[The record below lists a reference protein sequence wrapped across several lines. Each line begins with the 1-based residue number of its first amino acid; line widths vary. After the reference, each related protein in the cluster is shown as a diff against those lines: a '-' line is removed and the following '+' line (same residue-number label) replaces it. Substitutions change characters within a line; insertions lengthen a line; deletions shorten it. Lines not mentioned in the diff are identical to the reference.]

1 MADLVNRLLP
11 ADYLLIAYFVVT
23 GVMAAMSGTSVGLA
37 LAGAHVVGVGLVF
50 AIAKLP
56 FPSNGFLAF
65 LRMAY
70 PVAFTPLLYGE
81 LATLNQLIFPGYF
94 DAEVQAWEVAIFGTQ
109 LSIVASE
116 WYDALWYSEAIH
128 FGYFSYYA
136 LVPGGLISVFF
147 LKGDAALGR
156 AAFTVALAFYI
167 CYLCF
172 AVFPVA
178 GPRYEFAGITGTPS
192 EGAVFQLVHTILE
205 GGSSKGT
212 AFPSSHVAATVSAWL
227 AVGRE
232 TRRTFVIMA
241 PFVIALTWGTV
252 YGRFHY
258 GIDASLGLLVAF
270 AAWALTP
277 WMVRMLGGFESVDRG
292 TA

>member
-1 MADLVNRLLP
+1 MANLLDRLLP
-11 ADYLLIAYFVVT
+11 ADYLLVAYFIAT
-23 GVMAAMSGTSVGLA
+23 GVMAALSGTTIGLS
-37 LAGAHVVGVGLVF
+37 LAGAHLVGVGFVF
-50 AIAKLP
+50 AVARLP

-65 LRMAY
+65 LRLAY

-81 LATLNQLIFPGYF
+81 LATLNQLVFPGYF
-94 DAEVQAWEVAIFGTQ
+94 DLNVQAWEAALFGEQ
-109 LSIVASE
+109 LSVVASE

-128 FGYFSYYA
+128 FGYFSYYG
-136 LVPGGLISVFF
+136 LVPGGLIAVFL

-178 GPRYEFAGITGTPS
+178 GPRYEFAGITGTPT

-232 TRRTFVIMA
+232 SRRTFLVMA

-258 GIDASLGLLVAF
+258 GIDAGVGLLVAVV
-270 AAWALTP
+270 AWSLTP
-277 WMVRMLGGFESVDRG
+277 WMVRMLGGFESVQRQS
-292 TA
+292 A

>member
-1 MADLVNRLLP
+1 MAELVNRLLP
-11 ADYLLIAYFVVT
+11 ADYLLLAYFVST
-23 GVMAAMSGTSVGLA
+23 GVMAALSGTSVGLA
-37 LAGAHVVGVGLVF
+37 LAGAHVVGVAFVF
-50 AIAKLP
+50 AISRLP
-56 FPSNGFLAF
+56 FPSHGFLAF
-65 LRMAY
+65 LRLAY

-81 LATLNQLIFPGYF
+81 LATLDQLMFPGYF
-94 DAEVQAWEVAIFGTQ
+94 DANVQLWEAAIFGSQ

-128 FGYFSYYA
+128 LGYFSYYA
-136 LVPGGLISVFF
+136 LVPGGLIAVFL

-178 GPRYEFAGITGTPS
+178 GPRYEFPRITGTPS
-192 EGAVFQLVHTILE
+192 EGVVFQLVHTILE
-205 GGSSKGT
+205 SGSSKGT

-232 TRRTFVIMA
+232 SRRTFLVMA

-258 GIDASLGLLVAF
+258 GIDAAIGLMVAV
-270 AAWALTP
+270 AAWMLTP
-277 WMVRMLGGFESVDRG
+277 WMVRMLGGFESVKRR
-292 TA
+292 AA